1 LGTIDKKQLVAAC
14 QAGDREAQGLL
25 YSTYRRKMTRII
37 RQYVPD
43 CDMSQDVLHDGFLI
57 ILSQIQ
63 SLRNPEQLEYWMA
76 TIMKNLS
83 LHSLS
88 QIQFDDILEEPE
100 EEVDEDPAQ
109 ELSYEELMAL
119 VDQLPDGYR
128 TVFRLAVLEGKSHQ
142 EIADMLGISPKSS
155 ASQLARAKEKLR
167 ALILEH
173 RRQAAMLAV
182 LALFLLPL
190 SLYFVRHRQE
200 VEIPMEASATHDAP
214 QHDAPQRDASES
226 KPLEREVPKAV
237 KAGPMIAEQ
246 ISTGEERDT
255 ILHADTIQVVSEK
268 KTDIQEL
275 LAEVPST
282 SASRRRKSRGWS
294 INVSTNTFGT
304 GKDGG
309 VDGDRTAM
317 DSPSDVPK
325 DDEEETRGTKSSEA
339 LNARHLIPITFGI
352 QVSKGI
358 APYWSVETGLQ
369 YTLLRSEYSYLAG
382 YYTEKVRAHFLIIPV
397 ALQYSFRRGTQT
409 NLYASGGAN
418 LNIPLGASWSVE
430 GWDLHSKLRYPMSVS
445 LNVGLG
451 FEYKVSSSAS
461 LFVQPSLNYHMMSSS
476 EYPILWQDK
485 SVTFELPVGIRIII
499 R

>member
-1 LGTIDKKQLVAAC
+1 LGTIDKKQLVEAC

-25 YSTYRRKMTRII
+25 YSTYRRKMMRII

-200 VEIPMEASATHDAP
+200 VEIP
-214 QHDAPQRDASES
+214 
-226 KPLEREVPKAV
+226 
-237 KAGPMIAEQ
+237 
-246 ISTGEERDT
+246 
-255 ILHADTIQVVSEK
+255 
-268 KTDIQEL
+268 
-275 LAEVPST
+275 
-282 SASRRRKSRGWS
+282 
-294 INVSTNTFGT
+294 
-304 GKDGG
+304 
-309 VDGDRTAM
+309 
-317 DSPSDVPK
+317 
-325 DDEEETRGTKSSEA
+325 
-339 LNARHLIPITFGI
+339 
-352 QVSKGI
+352 
-358 APYWSVETGLQ
+358 
-369 YTLLRSEYSYLAG
+369 
-382 YYTEKVRAHFLIIPV
+382 
-397 ALQYSFRRGTQT
+397 
-409 NLYASGGAN
+409 
-418 LNIPLGASWSVE
+418 
-430 GWDLHSKLRYPMSVS
+430 
-445 LNVGLG
+445 
-451 FEYKVSSSAS
+451 
-461 LFVQPSLNYHMMSSS
+461 
-476 EYPILWQDK
+476 
-485 SVTFELPVGIRIII
+485 
-499 R
+499 

>member
-1 LGTIDKKQLVAAC
+1 MI
-14 QAGDREAQGLL
+14 
-25 YSTYRRKMTRII
+25 RII

-100 EEVDEDPAQ
+100 DETDEEPVQ

-182 LALFLLPL
+182 LALLLLPL
-190 SLYFVRHRQE
+190 GLYFIPRRQE
-200 VEIPMEASATHDAP
+200 AEMPMVASVASEEPQPKASPGETLQAEVSGSEAPGSEASGSE
-214 QHDAPQRDASES
+214 ASGS
-226 KPLEREVPKAV
+226 EVPKVA
-237 KAGPMIAEQ
+237 KAGPMMAAPT
-246 ISTGEERDT
+246 SAGEERV
-255 ILHADTIQVVSEK
+255 ISADSIQATPAK
-268 KTDIQEL
+268 QTDVQEL

-282 SASRRRKSRGWS
+282 PVSRRRKVGGWTV
-294 INVSTNTFGT
+294 NVSTNAFGT

-309 VDGDRTAM
+309 SSGDWDVM
-317 DSPSDVPK
+317 DSPTEVPK
-325 DDEEETRGTKSSEA
+325 DDEEETRATRSQEET
-339 LNARHLIPITFGI
+339 LNARHLIPLTFGLR
-352 QVSKGI
+352 VSKGI
-358 APYWSVETGLQ
+358 TPAWTVETGLQ

-382 YYTEKVRAHFLIIPV
+382 NYIEKVRAHYLSVPV
-397 ALQYSFRRGTQT
+397 ALQYRFLRGAQS
-409 NLYASGGAN
+409 NLYASGGAS
-418 LNIPLGASWSVE
+418 LDVPVGASWCVE
-430 GWDLHSKLRYPMSVS
+430 GWDNHAKLSYPMAVS
-445 LNVGLG
+445 LNFGLG
-451 FEYKVSSSAS
+451 FECKVSSSVS
-461 LFVQPSLNYHMMSSS
+461 LFVQPSLSYHMMDSS

-485 SVTFELPVGIRIII
+485 SVTFELPVGIRFNW
-499 R
+499 